1 LRDATAALPNIFVPL
16 RLTDRTLALKAMAVL
31 LGTLFLA
38 SSSWIEV
45 PMVPVPMTMQ
55 TFAVT
60 MVGALYGWRLGT
72 ITVLAWLGE
81 AMIGLPVL
89 SGGGGGAHHFV
100 GPTAGYLAGFPAAAL
115 LVGYLAERGWTAG
128 SLVRGF
134 GVMLLGNALI
144 LALGAAWLTV
154 LIGGDQAIALGVL
167 PFLLGAV
174 LKSALAAGAVE
185 GSRRFIRTPAGR

>member
-1 LRDATAALPNIFVPL
+1 MRDATAALPNIFVPL
-16 RLTDRTLALKAMAVL
+16 RLTDRALALKAMAVL

-89 SGGGGGAHHFV
+89 SGGAGGAHHFV
-100 GPTAGYLAGFPAAAL
+100 GPTAGYLAGFPVAAL

-144 LALGAAWLTV
+144 LALGAAWLAM
-154 LIGGDQAIALGVL
+154 LIGRDQAIALGVL

-185 GSRRFIRTPAGR
+185 GSRRLIRTPAGR